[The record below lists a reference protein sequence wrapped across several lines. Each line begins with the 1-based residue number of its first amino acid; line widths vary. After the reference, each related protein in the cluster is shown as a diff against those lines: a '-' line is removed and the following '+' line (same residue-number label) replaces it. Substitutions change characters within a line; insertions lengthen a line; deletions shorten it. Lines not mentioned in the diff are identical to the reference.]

1 MCIRDRPC
9 GVIGSF
15 LLDQQL
21 KHKGKF
27 AFKHHYITGTMD
39 SDVMCQLFEAMQK
52 KSSVTIQMLQKR
64 TGNKTKMKV
73 IPLQIFISVQSG
85 RQYLMA
91 YSQQFKRISSF
102 RLDRIISV
110 KIEKEDKDFQEL
122 RKKLKHMKKH
132 IWGVSTTSRSGER
145 METVEFTVHYEEN
158 EPYIHQRLEREKRC
172 GKVKKIDD
180 HTSRFYAEV
189 YDASE
194 LVPWIR
200 TFLCRITEIHFSNK
214 ILETQFKRDI
224 QKMYELYDLEGGEV
238 Q

>member
-1 MCIRDRPC
+1 M
-9 GVIGSF
+9 
-15 LLDQQL
+15 
-21 KHKGKF
+21 
-27 AFKHHYITGTMD
+27 
-39 SDVMCQLFEAMQK
+39 
-52 KSSVTIQMLQKR
+52 TIQMLQKR
-64 TGNKTKMKV
+64 AGNKTKMKV

-158 EPYIHQRLEREKRC
+158 EPYIHQ
-172 GKVKKIDD
+172 
-180 HTSRFYAEV
+180 F
-189 YDASE
+189 
-194 LVPWIR
+194 
-200 TFLCRITEIHFSNK
+200 
-214 ILETQFKRDI
+214 FKQDF
-224 QKMYELYDLEGGEV
+224 GNPV
-238 Q
+238 